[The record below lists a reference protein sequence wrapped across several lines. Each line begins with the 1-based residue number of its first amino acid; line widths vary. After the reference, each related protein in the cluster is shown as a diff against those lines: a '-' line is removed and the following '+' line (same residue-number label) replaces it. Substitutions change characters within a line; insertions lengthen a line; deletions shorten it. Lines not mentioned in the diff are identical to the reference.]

1 MAVIVPDLN
10 LKINQIS
17 LPKVVWKELEL
28 EKDESILAVRHPVL
42 HRYGTLAFYP
52 QKRDDF
58 AIGIPPLLCKGFG
71 ADFDGDPMMVFRV
84 ISQEAQKEL
93 ENLFPTCHLYSSA
106 TGELNL
112 HLTQDFILGKLGEQI
127 APDEVRECL
136 REQFEKAISAI
147 TENPQHNEQK
157 IHNVIENKILKLQT
171 EILGNRCQ
179 AGRNKQKDAT
189 HSGISVGIFDIQEL
203 VNYFTNIE
211 ITEQELKNFLQKHPQ
226 NPLCLMALSEA
237 RGKKLAQLREM
248 VGQIGMVKMSDT
260 ETPSISTN
268 FFKGLSRGDYSVY
281 AQFARDI
288 LFQSDRAPQDPGAAL
303 REYYNKA
310 GNLLI
315 TERDCGYLFS
325 WDNVHRDESERL
337 LSFLSDDLHIGWVK
351 DAKIL
356 IFGVSKTIRIFED
369 ENSAEIMIDE
379 KNEKATLKIND
390 GRTLSLKVKK
400 ENGKLNIYDAYELK
414 VRSPLYCKL
423 KSGICSMCYGQDLSS
438 KKLPE
443 EGWRVGAISVQSIL
457 ENLYQAE
464 LKVIHKDPQ
473 ADWGNKV
480 KEFKD
485 ALGGKDKKAL
495 KDRLIALQKL
505 GLNVDSRHFE
515 VLLRAEMKEKEEEQG
530 WLARVSYR
538 DARREVSKAFKNPS
552 EDKLKDFTSRL
563 LLGQKPGQI
572 PPEYSDGKWAPLAD
586 LLPEQKDTSKTPHY
600 HKQIWSAV

>member
-1 MAVIVPDLN
+1 M
-10 LKINQIS
+10 
-17 LPKVVWKELEL
+17 
-28 EKDESILAVRHPVL
+28 
-42 HRYGTLAFYP
+42 T
-52 QKRDDF
+52 
-58 AIGIPPLLCKGFG
+58 
-71 ADFDGDPMMVFRV
+71 VFRA

-93 ENLFPTCHLYSSA
+93 ENLFPTRHLYSSA

-136 REQFEKAISAI
+136 REQFEKAISTI
-147 TENPQHNEQK
+147 KENPHHNEQK
-157 IHNVIENKILKLQT
+157 IHNVIENEILKLQT

-189 HSGISVGIFDIQEL
+189 HSEISVGIFDIQEL
-203 VNYFTNIE
+203 LNYFTNSVIN
-211 ITEQELKNFLQKHPQ
+211 EQELKNFLQEHPQ

-268 FFKGLSRGDYSVY
+268 FLKGLSRGDYFVY

-288 LFQSDRAPQDPGAAL
+288 LFQSSRAPQDPGEAV

-315 TERDCGYLFS
+315 TEDYCGTNEGIDLKKKYLLGRVPV
-325 WDNVHRDESERL
+325 DNNTECLPLMEN
-337 LSFLSDDLHIGWVK
+337 DLTGK
-351 DAKIL
+351 
-356 IFGVSKTIRIFED
+356 
-369 ENSAEIMIDE
+369 
-379 KNEKATLKIND
+379 ND
-390 GRTLSLKVKK
+390 G
-400 ENGKLNIYDAYELK
+400 YELK
-414 VRSPLYCKL
+414 VRSPLYCKSN
-423 KSGICSMCYGQDLSS
+423 SGICSMCYGQDLSS
-438 KKLPE
+438 QKLPE

-480 KEFKD
+480 KEFKE
-485 ALGGKDKKAL
+485 ALRGKDKKAL

-505 GLNVDSRHFE
+505 GLNVDLRHFE

-538 DARREVSKAFKNPS
+538 DAPRFLKQALEKPS
-552 EDKLKDFTSRL
+552 EDKLKVFTSRL
-563 LLGQKPGQI
+563 LLGQNPRQT
-572 PPEYSDGKWAPLAD
+572 PPESSEGKWAPLAD
-586 LLPEQKDTSKTPHY
+586 LLPRQKDTSESPPY
-600 HKQIWSAV
+600 HKQIWSAFYLDEKTVVFIKGGYLFSLEPNYKQYLKDGNVDNKLKKEFADNKVSLSNKAKLSKIDEKYWEIVDIKKRYGIKDTDTQLNIYNRGKQVERLKKAIADKTWSELEKIANNKKVWIKQAIAKTMQL